1 MIIAADGAS
10 PCAASATQNDQGA
23 EAMLRL
29 LAISGSVRRASY
41 NTALLRA
48 AIELA
53 PKSCSIELAS
63 IREVPIYDGDYEAER
78 GIPEPVRQLKEQ
90 FANADGVLIST
101 PEYNGSLPGVLKN
114 TIDWMS
120 RPPADIARVYKQQP
134 VGLIGATPGMGGT
147 RQAQQALLQPFRQLD
162 VRLFTSVL
170 VYVLQ
175 AGSAFDAQGKLTDEK
190 LRELLKKYMEAF
202 AAFVAANRRTK
213 A

>member
-10 PCAASATQNDQGA
+10 PCVASATQNDQGA

-90 FANADGVLIST
+90 FTNADGVLIST

-114 TIDWMS
+114 TIDWLS

-190 LRELLKKYMEAF
+190 VRELLKKYMEAF

>member
-1 MIIAADGAS
+1 
-10 PCAASATQNDQGA
+10 
-23 EAMLRL
+23 MLRL
-29 LAISGSVRRASY
+29 LAISGSVRRASF

-53 PKSCSIELAS
+53 PKSCTIELAS
-63 IREVPIYDGDYEAER
+63 IRDVPIYDGDYEAEH

-90 FANADGVLIST
+90 FATADGVLIST

-134 VGLIGATPGMGGT
+134 VGLIGATPTMGGT
-147 RQAQQALLQPFRQLD
+147 RLSQQALLQPFRQLD

-170 VYVLQ
+170 IYVVQ
-175 AGSAFDAQGKLTDEK
+175 AGSAFDAQGKLTDAK
-190 LRELLKKYMEAF
+190 VRELLTKYMEGF
-202 AAFVAANRRTK
+202 VAFVAANRRAK

>member
-10 PCAASATQNDQGA
+10 PCVASATQNDQGA

-175 AGSAFDAQGKLTDEK
+175 AGSAFDAEGKLTDEK
-190 LRELLKKYMEAF
+190 VRELLKKYMEAF

>member
-10 PCAASATQNDQGA
+10 PCVASATQNDQGA

-53 PKSCSIELAS
+53 PKSCSIDLAS
-63 IREVPIYDGDYEAER
+63 IREVPIYDGDYAAER

-114 TIDWMS
+114 TIDWLS

-175 AGSAFDAQGKLTDEK
+175 AGSAFDAHGKLTDEK

-202 AAFVAANRRTK
+202 VAFVAANRRTK

>member
-1 MIIAADGAS
+1 
-10 PCAASATQNDQGA
+10 
-23 EAMLRL
+23 MLRL

-190 LRELLKKYMEAF
+190 VRELLKKYMEAF

>member
-10 PCAASATQNDQGA
+10 PYVASATQNDQGA

-53 PKSCSIELAS
+53 PKSCSIDLAS

-90 FANADGVLIST
+90 FTNADGVLIST

-114 TIDWMS
+114 TIDWLS

-190 LRELLKKYMEAF
+190 VRELLKKYMEAF

>member
-53 PKSCSIELAS
+53 PKSCTINLAS
-63 IREVPIYDGDYEAER
+63 IREVPIYDGDYETER

-114 TIDWMS
+114 TIDWLS

-190 LRELLKKYMEAF
+190 VREPLKKYMEAF

>member
-10 PCAASATQNDQGA
+10 PCVASATQNDQGA

-190 LRELLKKYMEAF
+190 VRELLKKYMEAF

>member
-10 PCAASATQNDQGA
+10 PCVASATQNDQGA

-53 PKSCSIELAS
+53 PKSCSIDLAS

-90 FANADGVLIST
+90 FTNADGVLIST

-190 LRELLKKYMEAF
+190 VRELLKKYMEAF